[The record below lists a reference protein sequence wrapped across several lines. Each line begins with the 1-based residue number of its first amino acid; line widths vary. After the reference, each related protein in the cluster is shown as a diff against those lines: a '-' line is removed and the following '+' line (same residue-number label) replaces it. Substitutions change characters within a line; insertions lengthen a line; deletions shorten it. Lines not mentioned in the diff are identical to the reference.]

1 MIDLGP
7 SGYFD
12 QEKVLL
18 VSALGLLRAKGIKSE
33 TLEEIVRQ
41 VVFAL
46 IRYIWTNRRAEEDPP
61 LRMPLNSS
69 QLTLATVS
77 SSISTLVKPASI
89 Y

>member
-18 VSALGLLRAKGIKSE
+18 VSALSLLRAKGIKSE

-41 VVFAL
+41 VTYCLNRF
-46 IRYIWTNRRAEEDPP
+46 IWTNQRVEED
-61 LRMPLNSS
+61 L
-69 QLTLATVS
+69 
-77 SSISTLVKPASI
+77 
-89 Y
+89 